1 MWGTI
6 ALSYPPPPTFPI
18 VIDDSLWKNEAE
30 SFTIALTLGG
40 YESAIAPKCGQY
52 VHPQCSGINKK
63 DITKINKCIKA
74 NKAEPFF
81 KSLKCST

>member
-1 MWGTI
+1 MGHYCTFV
-6 ALSYPPPPTFPI
+6 PPLPI

-30 SFTIALTLGG
+30 SESFTIIALTLGG
-40 YESAIAPKCGQY
+40 YESAIAPKCGQW
-52 VHPQCSGINKK
+52 VHLQCSEIKKK